1 MRLFL
6 IFIALVLAVAAGF
19 GFWYATSK
27 DSSVVQDAPGAPSVA
42 VQETSI
48 LVARRDIPIGQ
59 KITADDLDQQTWPT
73 NLVLKDF
80 VQAGGE
86 AQLIDRVARSNF
98 KERQPLMLSLLANP
112 NDPGFLAAQLGAG
125 KRAVTLSID
134 DVSGV
139 SGFIFPGDH
148 VDVIVKHQVGLGQDY
163 SDGSEDSGT
172 PGAEGKATKK
182 AAVTAQPL
190 PVAQSYNV
198 PTLLAPSKH
207 SNQPVLNVTEVLIA
221 NARVLAVGNMASQ
234 YVQEKRAP
242 RSITL
247 EVDELQAQKLRHAN
261 QENLTLSLRSLSD
274 AEDKSIPR
282 PVGDSDMSRLVP
294 PSYFPYLYDG
304 ADYKSE
310 AVTPEAIDYQAPQDK
325 SEDESEGST
334 VTIIRGVKKE
344 IVGVTRP

>member
-27 DSSVVQDAPGAPSVA
+27 DSSIVQDAPGAPAVA
-42 VQETSI
+42 VKETSI
-48 LVARRDIPIGQ
+48 LVARRDIPIGH
-59 KITADDLDQQTWPT
+59 KITADDLDRQTWPS

-86 AQLIDRVARSNF
+86 AQLIDRVARSEF
-98 KERQPLMLSLLANP
+98 KERQPLVLSLLANP

-139 SGFIFPGDH
+139 SGFVFPGDH
-148 VDVIVKHQVGLGQDY
+148 VDVIVKHSVGLNRDY
-163 SDGSEDSGT
+163 SESNNIAADGAQ
-172 PGAEGKATKK
+172 PAGKTDL
-182 AAVTAQPL
+182 TSQPL
-190 PVAQSYNV
+190 PVAKSYSV
-198 PTLLAPSKH
+198 PTLLSPSKFE
-207 SNQPVLNVTEVLIA
+207 SQPVLNVTEVLIA
-221 NARVLAVGNMASQ
+221 NARVLAVGTVASQ
-234 YVQEKRAP
+234 YVQDKRAP

-247 EVDELQAQKLRHAN
+247 EVDELQAQKLRHADQN
-261 QENLTLSLRSLSD
+261 ALTLSLRSLND

-282 PVGDSDMSRLVP
+282 PVSDSDMSRLVP
-294 PSYFPYLYDG
+294 PSYFPYLYEG

-310 AVTPEAIDYQAPQDK
+310 VVTPEAIDYQSPQEN
-325 SEDESEGST
+325 SEDENEGST